1 MRTTLGH
8 LASVKKQSRART
20 IFRLGTA
27 TLAGASAL
35 LALAAAHSP
44 AQAQDASDVPG
55 VTSVSLGGSWLE
67 HGGDS
72 DAYRKVDAP
81 ETDWQK
87 VQVPGASSMA
97 GFTWYRKH
105 FNLPADWQDNDL
117 AKQNLLYLHLGA
129 IHGAAAIYLNGY
141 LVNTVGKLPAT
152 GGTSGYQPINP
163 TSDLTLQV
171 PITAEVAGGTG
182 KQQQLVML
190 GGDNVLAIR
199 LYDPTA
205 EANPQT
211 GELRIDL
218 PTIGELFPVNTQ
230 ATNPDHLYDNKI
242 PIAFSVLFSNN
253 TTTAGSAVW
262 DVNILNDAGQAVI
275 SSPTAKTSSLDAA
288 SITKANVSFDLGGAG
303 APAGFYTFV
312 VDTKINNTAVPND
325 VLVAGL
331 NPSAIRSDMTA
342 PNGFGA
348 FWNDLQT
355 AAAAGSLNP
364 QIDKDTAA
372 STPDVNVYRVKFAG
386 LGTQPALAWLS
397 VPTNVGSKPVAILHI
412 PAYKEDPTA
421 PSLDMAKRGY
431 IVMDLIANAPDY
443 TSGNANT
450 DYFSTG
456 LESPSDYVFRGI
468 EGNVLRAARLLTG
481 APLPG
486 VTSSPKLVLWGES
499 VGGALA
505 MDSAGLL
512 KNNVAGVVA
521 ISPYF
526 SDVARNISTVQE
538 VANPFHD
545 YLTSHANARP
555 QVNTTLGTFDTVQF
569 APKITAPT
577 FIGVGLLDPIQL
589 PYGEY
594 AAINV
599 LAAPHTVD
607 VEPDAQHIPAASHN
621 KALDWLDKTVK

>member
-1 MRTTLGH
+1 MRTTSGH
-8 LASVKKQSRART
+8 LRSVKKQSRARA

-27 TLAGASAL
+27 MTGASAL
-35 LALAAAHSP
+35 LAFASFSLP
-44 AQAQDASDVPG
+44 AQAQDASDVQG
-55 VTSVSLGGSWLE
+55 VTSVSLGGYWLE

-72 DAYRKVDAP
+72 DAYRTVDAP

-105 FNLPADWQDNDL
+105 FNLPAAWQDNDL
-117 AKQNLLYLHLGA
+117 AKQNKLYLHLGA
-129 IHGAAAIYLNGY
+129 IHGAAAIYLNGF
-141 LVNTVGKLPAT
+141 LINTVGKLPAT
-152 GGTSGYQPINP
+152 GTTTGYQPVTP
-163 TSDLTLQV
+163 TSDLTLEV
-171 PITAEVAGGTG
+171 PITAELAGGTG
-182 KQQQLVML
+182 KQQQVVTL

-211 GELRIDL
+211 GDPRIDL

-230 ATNPDHLYDNKI
+230 ATNADHLYDDKT

-262 DVNILNDAGQAVI
+262 DVNILNDAGQSVI
-275 SSPTAKTSSLDAA
+275 SSPTTKTSSLDAA
-288 SITKANVSFDLGGAG
+288 SITKANVNFDLGGAG

-312 VDTKINNTAVPND
+312 VSTKINDTGIAPE

-355 AAAAGSLNP
+355 AAAAGALSP
-364 QIDKDTAA
+364 QIDKDSAT

-386 LGTQPALAWLS
+386 MGGQPALAWLS
-397 VPTNVGSKPVAILHI
+397 VPTNVGASPVAILHI

-431 IVMDLIANAPDY
+431 IVMDLITNAPDY
-443 TSGNANT
+443 TSGNANI

-468 EGNVLRAARLLTG
+468 EGNVLRAARLLGG

-486 VTSSPKLVLWGES
+486 VTGKPKLVLWGES
-499 VGGALA
+499 VGGGLA
-505 MDSAGLL
+505 IDTAGLL
-512 KNNVAGVVA
+512 KQQAAAVVA

-526 SDVARNISTVQE
+526 SDMARNLSTVQT

-555 QVNTTLGTFDTVQF
+555 QVNATLGTFDTVQF
-569 APKITAPT
+569 APKVTAPT
-577 FIGVGLLDPIQL
+577 FVAVGLLDPVAL
-589 PYGEY
+589 PYSEY

-599 LAAPHTVD
+599 LTAPHTVD
-607 VEPDAQHIPAASHN
+607 VEPEAQHIPAASHT